1 MSSLTPL
8 EELEIKKGST
18 ALTLYAKKAA
28 SARLQAKLDE
38 FLADGGRIE
47 QAVSAPFVP
56 KFEITPEGK
65 PKPKPKPI
73 PPQTVRRNQTQT
85 QQSEALRTKILN
97 CNRSQAQASELL
109 RTRIINCMHNH
120 GRPMT
125 PATVAEILRISRQK
139 SSYHLSVMCKQ
150 GRVDLVSKL
159 GSLAVYGVVK

>member
-18 ALTLYAKKAA
+18 ALTLHAKKAA

-38 FLADGGRIE
+38 FLADGGRIQ
-47 QAVSAPFVP
+47 QAVCAPFVP

-73 PPQTVRRNQTQT
+73 PPQTVQRNQTQA
-85 QQSEALRTKILN
+85 QQSEALRTKIL
-97 CNRSQAQASELL
+97 
-109 RTRIINCMHNH
+109 NCMHNH

-125 PATVAEILRISRQK
+125 PATVAEILGIPRK
-139 SSYHLSVMCKQ
+139 KAFWHLSVMCKQ
-150 GRVDLVSKL
+150 ERVDLVSRL
-159 GSLAVYGVVK
+159 GRLPVYGVVK